1 MKRIC
6 HQLTKNDETA
16 IISNMMKQGRFRK
29 AARGAF
35 LTLLFFYY
43 NMNDFFQP
51 AAVTVLL
58 NEEIPSVYF
67 SLLYILLAAILSQN
81 ISATYLT
88 GIFIP
93 ASTVLLPSTS

>member
-1 MKRIC
+1 MFIRSRMIRILHGKLYLLSKNDIVKRIC

-43 NMNDFFQP
+43 NMND
-51 AAVTVLL
+51 
-58 NEEIPSVYF
+58 
-67 SLLYILLAAILSQN
+67 
-81 ISATYLT
+81 ISHYSME
-88 GIFIP
+88 GD
-93 ASTVLLPSTS
+93 